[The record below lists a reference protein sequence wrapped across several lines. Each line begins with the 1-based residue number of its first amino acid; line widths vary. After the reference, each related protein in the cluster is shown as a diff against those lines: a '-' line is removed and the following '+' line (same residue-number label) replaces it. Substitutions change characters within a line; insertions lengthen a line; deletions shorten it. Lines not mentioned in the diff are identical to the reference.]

1 MPNNRT
7 IELSVLET
15 SSLIDDKFF
24 ADSKNDA
31 TAAILFNPCQEEL
44 KQLLL
49 LKFKGFIFFLTN
61 NCYEVGTKIRVG
73 GRDT

>member
-1 MPNNRT
+1 MPNNRM

-31 TAAILFNPCQEEL
+31 TAAIVFNPSQEEL
-44 KQLLL
+44 KQLWL
-49 LKFKGFIFFLTN
+49 LKCKVFILIN
-61 NCYEVGTKIRVG
+61 KLEIDVA